1 MSDSPVLPRITTPSI
16 RDSAYEI
23 LRDKIMRKEFGPGQ
37 RLDLETIEGQL
48 GISRTPLREALHRLA
63 SERLVEIVPRSGT
76 FVTVLS
82 SEDIAESYEV
92 RRAIELY
99 AVEQAAQQ
107 ASDQQLVECRALLR
121 DLANLGVAQNVVEAY
136 PQYLSADH
144 ELHRRIVALA
154 NNQRLSRAYER
165 ENVHTQ
171 LARVHYRRIMC
182 DLDVTQHEHEE
193 ILTALERRDAATA
206 RAAMD
211 AHLVRAKVAILADMG
226 VGVDDT
232 GATGTRAF
240 GPPVAT
246 SRE

>member
-1 MSDSPVLPRITTPSI
+1 MHDHPALPRIMTPAI

-37 RLDLETIEGQL
+37 RLDLEAIEGQL

-76 FVTVLS
+76 FVTVLNP
-82 SEDIAESYEV
+82 EDIAESYEV

-99 AVEQAAQQ
+99 AVEHAAQQ
-107 ASDQQLVECRALLR
+107 ATDRQLAECGALLR
-121 DLANLGVAQNVVEAY
+121 DLERLGTADDVVATY
-136 PQYLSADH
+136 PEYLSADY

-154 NNQRLSRAYER
+154 NNRRLSRAYER

-171 LARVHYRRIMC
+171 LARVHYRRIMR
-182 DLDVTQHEHEE
+182 DLDVTQREHKD
-193 ILTALERRDAATA
+193 ILVALERRDAAAA
-206 RAAMD
+206 RAAMN
-211 AHLVRAKVAILADMG
+211 AHLVRAKAAILDDMG
-226 VGVDDT
+226 VAIDET
-232 GATGTRAF
+232 GAVRARAS
-240 GPPVAT
+240 GPPAAT

>member
-1 MSDSPVLPRITTPSI
+1 MHDNPALPRITTPAI

-23 LRDKIMRKEFGPGQ
+23 LRDKIMRKEFGTGQ
-37 RLDLETIEGQL
+37 RLDLEVIERQL

-82 SEDIAESYEV
+82 PEDIAESYEV

-99 AVEQAAQQ
+99 AVERAAQQ
-107 ASDQQLVECRALLR
+107 ATDRQLAECRALLR
-121 DLANLGVAQNVVEAY
+121 DLASLGAADDVLATY
-136 PQYLSADH
+136 PRYLSADY

-165 ENVHTQ
+165 ENVHAQ
-171 LARVHYRRIMC
+171 LARVHYRRIMR
-182 DLDVTQHEHEE
+182 DLDVTQHEHEN
-193 ILTALERRDAATA
+193 ILAALERRDAAAA
-206 RAAMD
+206 RVAMD

-226 VGVDDT
+226 VAIDDT
-232 GATGTRAF
+232 GAARTRAF
-240 GPPVAT
+240 GPPAAT

>member
-1 MSDSPVLPRITTPSI
+1 MNDHPALPRITTPAI

-23 LRDKIMRKEFGPGQ
+23 LREKIMQKEFAPGQ
-37 RLDLETIEGQL
+37 RLGLEAIERQL

-99 AVEQAAQQ
+99 AIEVAAPQAT
-107 ASDQQLVECRALLR
+107 DQQLAECRTQLR
-121 DLANLGVAQNVVEAY
+121 ELANLGAAHDVVATY
-136 PQYLSADH
+136 PRYLSADY
-144 ELHRRIVALA
+144 EFHRRIVALA

-171 LARVHYRRIMC
+171 LARVHYRRIMR
-182 DLDVTQHEHEE
+182 DLDVTQHEHED
-193 ILTALERRDAATA
+193 ILAALERRDAAAA

-211 AHLVRAKVAILADMG
+211 AHLVRAKEAILADIG
-226 VGVDDT
+226 LNIDH
-232 GATGTRAF
+232 TRAARTRAL
-240 GPPVAT
+240 GPPAAT